1 MSTWEPHDDSAP
13 ARPSPWQPATEP
25 PPLAGEIAE
34 PDQDQQVHDGPDDA
48 EDQDVAQDRDDTE
61 DPPPAPTPS
70 AAVTPAEAI
79 PATRPD
85 IVLVEDSR
93 HQGLQAAP
101 AADLFTGDL
110 FEHARAYA
118 RSTGAPWFIL
128 SSEYGLLAPE
138 QVVGPYE
145 RTLSSVSPAYREA
158 WAAWVLARLEES
170 AGPVR
175 RSRVEVHAESPAA
188 SEALRRQLHGSG
200 ALVVEPLRRLP
211 VADRIEW
218 YNRLTAD
225 TAEPIAT
232 AVSLDEPEAF
242 EAAAVRLGDAT
253 GAAGPSQLL
262 ASVDG
267 SLRRPGIYSWFVD
280 TEGARQLSSGLGA
293 HVAPGL
299 VWLGQAGAIRPGSVL
314 TSTTTLRNRLAWVH
328 LGRSTRLSPL
338 RQALGSVL
346 ARVPEAQ
353 VTSEDALTNWMYEHL
368 SLVTIASDEP
378 ERLGDH
384 LQALTRRLAPQLNRD
399 HAADP
404 EVRAAVA
411 RARGEFAGFAASDA

>member
-1 MSTWEPHDDSAP
+1 MSTWEPHDDDSAP
-13 ARPSPWQPATEP
+13 ARPSPWQPAAEP
-25 PPLAGEIAE
+25 PPLAGQIAE
-34 PDQDQQVHDGPDDA
+34 PAQDQRVDDSPA
-48 EDQDVAQDRDDTE
+48 DV
-61 DPPPAPTPS
+61 PPSP
-70 AAVTPAEAI
+70 AVTPAEAI

-93 HQGLQAAP
+93 RQSPQAAP

-128 SSEYGLLAPE
+128 SSEYGLLTPD
-138 QVVGPYE
+138 QVVGPYD
-145 RTLSSVSPAYREA
+145 RDLSSVAPAYREA
-158 WAAWVLARLEES
+158 WAAWVLARLEEA

-188 SEALRRQLHGSG
+188 SEALRRQLHGNG

-218 YNRLTAD
+218 YNRLTAE
-225 TAEPIAT
+225 TADPTAA

-242 EAAAVRLGDAT
+242 EAVAARLGDAT
-253 GAAGPSQLL
+253 GAIGASELL

-280 TEGARQLSSGLGA
+280 ADGAKQLSGGLAA
-293 HVAPGL
+293 HIAPGL
-299 VWLGQAGAIRPGSVL
+299 VWLGQAGAIRPGSGL
-314 TSTTTLRNRLAWVH
+314 TSTTTLRNRIAWVH
-328 LGRSTRLSPL
+328 LGRATRLSPL
-338 RQALGSVL
+338 RQALGSIL
-346 ARVPEAQ
+346 ARVPEAG
-353 VTSEDALTNWMYEHL
+353 VTSEDALTDWMYEHL

-384 LQALTRRLAPQLNRD
+384 LQALTRRLVPQLNRD
-399 HAADP
+399 HASDP
-404 EVRAAVA
+404 TVREAVA
-411 RARGEFAGFAASDA
+411 RVRGEFAGFAASDGATG